1 MKSGL
6 STRLERQRLKALQ
19 GYGVLDTPAAP
30 EFDRLVALAASIFE
44 APMAVVGLVDES
56 REWFK
61 AKVGLDDIEIP
72 REHAICA
79 ELIEMEPG
87 SVIVVEDAAAHP
99 RYADNPFVTGRPH
112 LRFYAGAVVTS
123 PEGHNL
129 GTLCVLD
136 DKPRPRPSESQLAQ
150 LRALAQIAADE
161 LERTQAAR
169 RILEHENLLTLAE
182 SMSGV
187 GHWRHEMSGRMLW
200 SDEVYRIFGTD
211 PGTFEPDIDKTVAFF
226 HPDDRP
232 RFMSLMHE
240 AMAARAGYEIEFR
253 INRFDGA
260 LRELAAKST
269 CETDE
274 RGNVTAIFGVIQD
287 VTEQNQALRIAIKSQ
302 ASYKLLA
309 DSMADVV
316 TRIRLDGHS
325 DYISPAVKKLIGYSP
340 AEMIGRPAQDFVHE
354 DDKPLI
360 LQTFAELGAGLEE
373 KTVQHRAVHRDG
385 RPVWVESRFRLL
397 RDTDG
402 QPDEMVAVIRDITD
416 RKVLESQMLAA
427 REAAEVAAAVKSDFL
442 ANMSHEIRTPLTSI
456 IGFTSLAAAQTDM
469 PELAKTYVERVEKAS
484 RSLMC
489 TVNDILDFSKLEAGQ
504 VLINPQPT
512 DVVKLCRSTLDM
524 LMPQAAA
531 KDLQL
536 RLVVDA
542 DPELA
547 VVADPDRLRQV
558 LLNLVGNAV
567 KFTDAGSVTLELAYD
582 EDSGSMRLAVSDTGP
597 GIEEDK
603 LDKLFKRF
611 SQVDG
616 SLTRTHGGTGL
627 GLAICKGLVEAMG
640 GQIGAESTA
649 GVGSRFWL
657 TLPVPVCATEAERP
671 EQEAVDHLF
680 KGVRVLVVDD
690 HPANRELARLFLTGA
705 GAEITEAVDGEDAVR
720 VAADAPF
727 DCILMDVRMPK
738 LDGRGALRQ
747 IRDGGGANAGIP
759 IIAFTADASREE
771 AGRLIDHGF
780 DAVVPK
786 PVVAGS
792 LIIAVA
798 EALVAWEEREMAR
811 QEDLAAAG

>member
-1 MKSGL
+1 MK
-6 STRLERQRLKALQ
+6 LERQRLKALQ
-19 GYGVLDTPAAP
+19 GYAVMDTPEEP
-30 EFDRLVALAASIFE
+30 GFDRLVALAASLFD
-44 APMAVVGLVDES
+44 APMAVIGLVDES

-61 AKVGLDDIEIP
+61 AKVGLGDIEIP

-79 ELIEMEPG
+79 DLIRMEAG
-87 SVIVVEDAAAHP
+87 QVLVVEDVTADP
-99 RYADNPFVTGRPH
+99 RYADNPLVIGHPH
-112 LRFYAGAVVTS
+112 VRFYAGAVVTS

-136 DKPRPRPSESQLAQ
+136 TKPRPRPSDAQLAQ
-150 LRALAQIAADE
+150 LRALADMALDE
-161 LERTQAAR
+161 LERTQSER
-169 RILEHENLLTLAE
+169 RLAEQRNLLAMAE

-187 GHWRHEMSGRMLW
+187 GHWRHEVSGRMTW
-200 SDEVYRIFGTD
+200 SDEVYKIFGVD
-211 PGTFEPDIDKTVAFF
+211 PETFTPSFDKTIAFF
-226 HPDDRP
+226 HEEDRAYG
-232 RFMSLMHE
+232 LAAAQE
-240 AMAARAGYEIEFR
+240 AADTLSGYEVDLR
-253 INRFDGA
+253 IRRADGA
-260 LRELAAKST
+260 VRELRLKGAV
-269 CETDE
+269 ETE
-274 RGNVTAIFGVIQD
+274 RGQGFAMFGIMQD

-325 DYISPAVKKLIGYSP
+325 DYISPAVKKLIGYAP

-354 DDKPLI
+354 DDKALI

-402 QPDEMVAVIRDITD
+402 HPDEMVAVIRDITD
-416 RKVLESQMLAA
+416 RKVLEAQMLAA

-456 IGFTSLAAAQTDM
+456 IGFTSLAVAQTDM
-469 PELAKTYVERVEKAS
+469 PELARNYVERVEKAS

-504 VLINPQPT
+504 VVINPQPT
-512 DVVKLCRSTLDM
+512 DIVKLCSSTLDM

-536 RLVVDA
+536 RMMLGA
-542 DPELA
+542 DPDLS
-547 VVADPDRLRQV
+547 VMTDPDRLRQV

-567 KFTDAGSVTLELAYD
+567 KFTDDGSVTLELGYD
-582 EDSGSMRLAVSDTGP
+582 EGSGSLCIAVSDTGP
-597 GIEEDK
+597 GIEDNK

-640 GQIGAESTA
+640 GEIGADSTA

-657 TLPVPVCATEAERP
+657 TLPTPLCGVEAARAEP
-671 EQEAVDHLF
+671 EAVDHLF

-705 GAEITEAVDGEDAVR
+705 GAEISEAVDGEDAVR
-720 VAADAPF
+720 VAAEAPF
-727 DCILMDVRMPK
+727 DCVLMDVRMPR
-738 LDGRGALRQ
+738 LDGRGALKQ
-747 IRDGGGANAGIP
+747 IREGGGPNAGIP

-771 AGRLIDHGF
+771 AGRLVELGF
-780 DAVVPK
+780 DSVVPK
-786 PVVAGS
+786 PVVAGN
-792 LIIAVA
+792 LIVAVA
-798 EALVAWEEREMAR
+798 EALVAWEEREMAAA
-811 QEDLAAAG
+811 EGETPLAAAG